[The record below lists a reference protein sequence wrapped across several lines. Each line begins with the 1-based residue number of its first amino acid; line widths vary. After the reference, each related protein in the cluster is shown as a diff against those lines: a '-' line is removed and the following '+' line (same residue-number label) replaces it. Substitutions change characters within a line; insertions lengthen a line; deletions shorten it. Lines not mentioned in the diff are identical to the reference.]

1 MVRKSLRTIRWDPES
16 SPSGPVGELRSV
28 EVRSNEINAL
38 RTAISQRWGLFS
50 YREVQHVA
58 QWHTIGGRAF
68 FEEIQT
74 VDAVRLLPEGAWL
87 VFSTTDAPY
96 PASMSINFDDVAPPT
111 PKEEETGR
119 PPRRP
124 DHVDAGMV
132 APSSIADQQ
141 TQLPAAAATDG
152 DDVNAGVVAGVTA
165 AATAAA
171 ITTMSNGGG
180 GDADG
185 SAGTSHAGGV

>member
-1 MVRKSLRTIRWDPES
+1 MRKSLRTIRWDPES

-74 VDAVRLLPEGAWL
+74 LDAVRLLPEGAWL

-96 PASMSINFDDVAPPT
+96 PASMSINFDAAAPPT
-111 PKEEETGR
+111 HKESVSGHL
-119 PPRRP
+119 PRRP
-124 DHVDAGMV
+124 EHVDAGMV
-132 APSSIADQQ
+132 PPPGSVS
-141 TQLPAAAATDG
+141 AAAAVTAVSDGGEGGTDG
-152 DDVNAGVVAGVTA
+152 
-165 AATAAA
+165 
-171 ITTMSNGGG
+171 
-180 GDADG
+180 G
-185 SAGTSHAGGV
+185 SAGNGSHAGGV